1 MGKDCQIRLFQNM
14 LLNIC
19 NHFRK
24 NIYLFIYS
32 IDKEIKIKKKT
43 SQVKCLETRV
53 IKDALKQK

>member
-24 NIYLFIYS
+24 DIYLFKYS
-32 IDKEIKIKKKT
+32 TDKGIKNKKKL
-43 SQVKCLETRV
+43 SQVKCLDTRV
-53 IKDALKQK
+53 IKDA